1 MADANFT
8 CKTCKHFVDM
18 NQLGVC
24 RRYPTYQNRH
34 KSEWCG
40 EYALT
45 SPADGPIVVQSE
57 ETIKKRG
64 RPAKQ

>member
-1 MADANFT
+1 VADMNFT
-8 CKTCKHFVDM
+8 CKTCKHFAET
-18 NQLGVC
+18 QQIGVC
-24 RRYPTYQNRH
+24 RRFPTSLNKH
-34 KSEWCG
+34 ANDWCG

-45 SPADGPIVVQSE
+45 APSTAPIVVQSE